1 MMVISQRPARV
12 DKNILSQCGTQIIMK
27 VTNPNDLKAISKGLE
42 GVNSYVED
50 ELMRLPPGVAMLVST
65 DIERPILV
73 DIRVRKSKHGGE
85 SVNIM
90 RSVNLNSSQGISTRK
105 SPVESVHMQPVK
117 PDHTEIHPIE
127 EEHIPVQ
134 TSTTPPPKR
143 KPSRELKTEEGG
155 GLFKKIFGAS
165 K

>member
-1 MMVISQRPARV
+1 
-12 DKNILSQCGTQIIMK
+12 
-27 VTNPNDLKAISKGLE
+27 
-42 GVNSYVED
+42 
-50 ELMRLPPGVAMLVST
+50 MRLPPGVAMLVST

-85 SVNIM
+85 SVNVM
-90 RSVNLNSSQGISTRK
+90 RSVNFNSAPAAPARK
-105 SPVESVHMQPVK
+105 PPMESVHISPAIEHHVK
-117 PDHTEIHPIE
+117 

-134 TSTTPPPKR
+134 TTTAPPPKR
-143 KPSRELKTEEGG
+143 KPSKEVKTEEGG

>member
-1 MMVISQRPARV
+1 
-12 DKNILSQCGTQIIMK
+12 
-27 VTNPNDLKAISKGLE
+27 
-42 GVNSYVED
+42 VED

-85 SVNIM
+85 SVNVM
-90 RSVNLNSSQGISTRK
+90 RSVNLNSAQAAPIRK
-105 SPVESVHMQPVK
+105 PPVEPVRASPVIE
-117 PDHTEIHPIE
+117 DHNQ

-134 TSTTPPPKR
+134 TTTVPPPKR
-143 KPSRELKTEEGG
+143 KPSKEVKTEEGG